1 MTDYTWNFLEDA
13 VLAALK
19 AQLGSRVKTLTTYQ
33 GDYLADLKRQAWRLP
48 AVLVLLRQSR
58 ADQVTTRSYEVQLD
72 FTVVVAA
79 RKLRSE
85 AAGRRGEG
93 GVYEILEGVRQA
105 LWHQD
110 LGLAILPFSPVKEEP
125 WLNTREFMVYA
136 AHYRTGAVRDF
147 GG

>member
-1 MTDYTWNFLEDA
+1 MTDYTWNTLEDA

-58 ADQVTTRSYEVQLD
+58 ADQVTARSYEVQLD

-79 RKLRSE
+79 RQLRGE

-110 LGLAILPFSPVKEEP
+110 LGLEILPMSPVKEEP
-125 WLNTREFMVYA
+125 LLSTRDFMVYA
-136 AHYRTGAVRDF
+136 AHYSTATMRDL
-147 GG
+147 

>member
-1 MTDYTWNFLEDA
+1 MTDYTWNTLEDA
-13 VLAALK
+13 VLAALQ
-19 AQLGSRVKTLTTYQ
+19 AQLGPRVKTLKSYQ
-33 GDYLADLKRQAWRLP
+33 GDWQADLKEQAWRLP
-48 AVLVLLRQSR
+48 AVLVMLRQSR
-58 ADQVTTRSYEVQLD
+58 ADQVTAGSYDVQLD
-72 FTVVVAA
+72 FTIVVAA
-79 RKLRSE
+79 RQLRGE
-85 AAGRRGEG
+85 AAGRRDAG

-110 LGLAILPFSPVKEEP
+110 LGLTILPFSPVKEEP

>member
-1 MTDYTWNFLEDA
+1 MTDYTWNTLEDA
-13 VLAALK
+13 VLAALQ
-19 AQLGSRVKTLTTYQ
+19 AQLGPRVKTLQSYQ
-33 GDYLADLKRQAWRLP
+33 GDWQADLKEQAWRLP
-48 AVLVLLRQSR
+48 AVLVMLRQSR
-58 ADQVTTRSYEVQLD
+58 ADQVTAGSYDVQVD
-72 FTVVVAA
+72 FTIIVAA
-79 RKLRSE
+79 RQLRGE
-85 AAGRRGEG
+85 AAGRRDAG

-110 LGLAILPFSPVKEEP
+110 LDLTILPFSPVKEEP

>member
-58 ADQVTTRSYEVQLD
+58 ADQVTTGSYDVQWD
-72 FTVVVAA
+72 FTIVA
-79 RKLRSE
+79 
-85 AAGRRGEG
+85 
-93 GVYEILEGVRQA
+93 VVRQ
-105 LWHQD
+105 LRGKMFERPD
-110 LGLAILPFSPVKEEP
+110 SG
-125 WLNTREFMVYA
+125 
-136 AHYRTGAVRDF
+136 
-147 GG
+147 